1 MRCHK
6 TTITTPTPE
15 LGSSLF
21 NHPSIIV
28 NDEVMMVGD
37 GGSVAADAATH
48 PESFNHIGCLVND
61 DDEVIC
67 RCHTQNHHNNDQSRQ
82 QWAGT

>member
-1 MRCHK
+1 M
-6 TTITTPTPE
+6 ITTPTPE
-15 LGSSLF
+15 LGSLF

-48 PESFNHIGCLVND
+48 PESFNH
-61 DDEVIC
+61 
-67 RCHTQNHHNNDQSRQ
+67 Q
-82 QWAGT
+82 

>member
-48 PESFNHIGCLVND
+48 PESFNH
-61 DDEVIC
+61 
-67 RCHTQNHHNNDQSRQ
+67 Q
-82 QWAGT
+82 